1 MDEIFKEIFVA
12 PGFFKRHLI
21 DTCFH
26 MTMNYKKL
34 NGHVIKPGITKN
46 ADSKQNFYI
55 KF

>member
-34 NGHVIKPGITKN
+34 NGHVVKPGVNKKMQAANKI
-46 ADSKQNFYI
+46 FI
-55 KF
+55 